1 MVISMDLRFREI
13 DPVLRVFKNL
23 KKLTLLKKAHH
34 TSLER
39 SIISTSEFRIEKQIW
54 WGSVGNLY
62 IDQQIK
68 LHNQYT
74 HPN

>member
-39 SIISTSEFRIEKQIW
+39 SIISTSEFRIEKQI
-54 WGSVGNLY
+54 
-62 IDQQIK
+62 
-68 LHNQYT
+68 
-74 HPN
+74 